1 MSPKSLTTLLSPSR
15 THTLDRIVDDDGNTI
30 REEAAFG
37 DIVVKCPAPMLG
49 YLDNDKAT
57 LESLDADNWLRTGDV
72 GQLVDGKVFV
82 VDRKKDLIKVRGWQ
96 VSPAE
101 VESVIL
107 QHPDV
112 LDVAVIGVELE
123 NNSGEVP
130 RAYVV
135 NRLERKLSLSE
146 LKAFAGKSLAKY
158 KLPEEIILVDRIPKN
173 STGKILR
180 RVLREEVATG
190 ITAEVLETSPEDTK
204 PMTAWRY
211 LTFLSAKFFI
221 ASISRDR
228 LFSWF
233 AALLRYL

>member
-1 MSPKSLTTLLSPSR
+1 MRDET
-15 THTLDRIVDDDGNTI
+15 
-30 REEAAFG
+30 AFG
-37 DIVVKCPAPMLG
+37 DIIVKCPAPMLG
-49 YLDNDKAT
+49 YLENDNAT
-57 LESLDADNWLRTGDV
+57 LEALDGNNWVRTGDV
-72 GQLVDGKVFV
+72 GKFVDGKVFV

-130 RAYVV
+130 RAYIVI
-135 NRLERKLSLSE
+135 RPESKLSLSE
-146 LKAFAGKSLAKY
+146 LKAFAGKFLARY
-158 KLPEEIILVDRIPKN
+158 KLPEEIIFVESIPKN

-180 RVLREEVATG
+180 RVLRKEEATG
-190 ITAEVLETSPEDTK
+190 ITMEVLETLPDGIK
-204 PMTAWRY
+204 PKTTWHY
-211 LTFLSAKFFI
+211 LTFLSAKIFI
-221 ASISRDR
+221 SSMSFDR

-233 AALLRYL
+233 EALLRYL

>member
-1 MSPKSLTTLLSPSR
+1 LLPPTL
-15 THTLDRIVDDDGNTI
+15 THTFDRIVDENDNTI

-37 DIVVKCPAPMLG
+37 DIIVKCPAPMLG

-57 LESLDADNWLRTGDV
+57 LEALEGDNWVRTGDV

-112 LDVAVIGVELE
+112 LDVAVIGVEPE

-130 RAYVV
+130 RAYIV
-135 NRLERKLSLSE
+135 NRPESKLGLTE

-158 KLPEEIILVDRIPKN
+158 KLPEEIIFVERIPKN

-180 RVLREEVATG
+180 RLLREEKATG
-190 ITAEVLETSPEDTK
+190 ITVEVLETLPEDTK
-204 PMTAWRY
+204 QRTAWHY
-211 LTFLSAKFFI
+211 LTFLSAKTFI
-221 ASISRDR
+221 ASMS
-228 LFSWF
+228 FSWL
-233 AALLRYL
+233 AALFRYL